1 MIDTLTNTELA
12 VLGLVAERPR
22 HGYLIEQ
29 AIEERG
35 FREWTEIGF
44 SSIYYVLNKL
54 EASGWLVSDLNAE
67 PLPPEQV
74 PPEQAASAGRG
85 RRRGP
90 ARRVYRLTE
99 AGRQVLRDAVWQR
112 LSQPRPRTGDF
123 DLALANLPALNPET
137 VREGLAAYRADLRSR
152 LLGLRAKYAFDKAAA
167 AQQHRPLPPHVD
179 LLFSRSIYLLE
190 SEIAWVA
197 AALAAYQDA
206 RSHETGSTKGENYE

>member
-54 EASGWLVSDLNAE
+54 EASGWLVSELRA
-67 PLPPEQV
+67 
-74 PPEQAASAGRG
+74 EQADNAGSE

-99 AGRQVLRDAVWQR
+99 TGQQVLRDAVWQR

-123 DLALANLPALNPET
+123 DLALANLPALAPED

-152 LLGLRAKYAFDKAAA
+152 LLRLRAKYALDRAAA
-167 AQQHRPLPPHVD
+167 AQQHVSLPPHVD
-179 LLFSRSIYLLE
+179 LLFSRSIYMLE
-190 SEIAWVA
+190 SEIEWVE
-197 AALAAYQDA
+197 AALAAYQPA
-206 RSHETGSTKGENYE
+206 AYKNASSQETGSEKRKNND